1 MFDEL
6 MYGDGLGVILYLDIL
21 DDHFFGLDVS
31 DDMLS
36 LLFVD
41 EDEAELKMR
50 DGVHNFLGDGL
61 VLLEHEELLEG
72 SHYFM
77 KSLLGMVHYFVYELD
92 L

>member
-1 MFDEL
+1 MFDKL
-6 MYGDGLGVILYLDIL
+6 MYGDGLGVILDLDIL
-21 DDHFFGLDVS
+21 DNHFFGFNVS

-50 DGVHNFLGDGL
+50 DGAHDFLGNGL

-72 SHYFM
+72 SHYFV
-77 KSLLGMVHYFVYELD
+77 KSFLRMVHYFVYELD